1 MQHSEYTLANR
12 GMDARAGQMQCLHG
26 VRGVAP
32 SMSPVYV
39 GIVDFLGP
47 DDMDMNLF
55 SSLLSLLVA
64 DE

>member
-1 MQHSEYTLANR
+1 
-12 GMDARAGQMQCLHG
+12 MDARAGQMQCLHG

-55 SSLLSLLVA
+55 SSLLSLLGA